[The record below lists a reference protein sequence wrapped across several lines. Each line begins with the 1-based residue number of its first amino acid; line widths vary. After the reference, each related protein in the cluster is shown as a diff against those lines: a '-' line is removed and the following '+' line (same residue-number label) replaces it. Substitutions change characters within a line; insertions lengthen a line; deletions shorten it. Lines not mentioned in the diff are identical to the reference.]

1 MVKALRSR
9 LLWAGWVLLLAG
21 CGGGGSGEDAQRQP
35 SVFVAQTEF
44 RYERVGDDTARI
56 EETVSI
62 RLTHLPQD
70 GLFVSHG
77 AVPAFLSRLH
87 FEQPSSTQALLHF
100 RVEAARELD
109 PGLHTGEL
117 QLHFCRDEAC
127 EQPIAGSPVVLSFS
141 YLVTP
146 PPVQH
151 YPEPE
156 EPADPFARLT
166 PLQLYPLA
174 YEVVD
179 SAFSSAMSSV
189 LLLAAEAEPGLVAY
203 GADGAE
209 LTRYTLDRPAQRIR
223 LSNDGTLV
231 LVQSGLS
238 LLQVVALQQA
248 NGTVLMSP
256 VRQVDLGGFDALD
269 DLAIADDGTLYAV
282 GVRND
287 SPAALYW
294 LPADETSWHRA
305 EQQVQRSM
313 LWLHPDGLTLYLM
326 STPGLATGHYSLWS
340 LDRDQGPQWQGV
352 GEDDLADCGPLH
364 PLGPVEGRFQ
374 SICGDTLETNAD
386 GALVYAGTLR
396 HPRYRAALFDNTM
409 WHSVASAGGGA
420 RVLGIQGSAAA
431 CVAAEEA
438 ACRWVLSIFSAEAL
452 GLWGDYLLTD
462 RVVGGENLPQHPV
475 AAYPLA
481 EPGQVMLLTRAVGE
495 QSEAYALAILDVD
508 AAPRALPFEP
518 DPGPYR
524 TPRTHPEL
532 DALVVDERQFLAHNV
547 VAARGL
553 PARGLIAL
561 LSDYPQH
568 ALYLYDVMSLDSVT
582 VPLDKQP
589 LGLALSPDQD
599 VLLVGHDGRMT
610 TVALD
615 TVADNPAAATR
626 VFPFPGVVAEL
637 AADRFDQIHLS
648 ETLRQSDPVTWSVST
663 GELMASD
670 RALIGAGWQLDATP
684 PLRLVHAFRYPD
696 QLVHFEVS
704 ATGLQYLGQQALETV
719 GAAALRMLRLT
730 GRDDWLLDDGGHFVL
745 SDPVTGQWARQGA
758 LPLTLGGSS
767 EAHLV
772 SVAPWVS
779 EEQWLT
785 LESEWISCEPGRR
798 QVEMCLHRLAIHDT
812 DRHVRLASGALA
824 PITID
829 GKPYTQLGVLAVAD
843 PSVTGGAVL
852 VSRLYGS
859 APRTAR
865 YQISRVR
872 LPESAR

>member
-352 GEDDLADCGPLH
+352 RTIWRIADPCI
-364 PLGPVEGRFQ
+364 RW
-374 SICGDTLETNAD
+374 D
-386 GALVYAGTLR
+386 R
-396 HPRYRAALFDNTM
+396 
-409 WHSVASAGGGA
+409 W
-420 RVLGIQGSAAA
+420 RVDSS
-431 CVAAEEA
+431 
-438 ACRWVLSIFSAEAL
+438 RSAETPWRQMRTVHWFTPGHCAIRAI
-452 GLWGDYLLTD
+452 GLLSLTT
-462 RVVGGENLPQHPV
+462 RCGTRWR
-475 AAYPLA
+475 PLA
-481 EPGQVMLLTRAVGE
+481 AGRGFWAF
-495 QSEAYALAILDVD
+495 
-508 AAPRALPFEP
+508 RAL
-518 DPGPYR
+518 R
-524 TPRTHPEL
+524 RL
-532 DALVVDERQFLAHNV
+532 AWQLRRQ
-547 VAARGL
+547 
-553 PARGLIAL
+553 
-561 LSDYPQH
+561 
-568 ALYLYDVMSLDSVT
+568 
-582 VPLDKQP
+582 
-589 LGLALSPDQD
+589 
-599 VLLVGHDGRMT
+599 
-610 TVALD
+610 
-615 TVADNPAAATR
+615 PAAGCCLFSPPR
-626 VFPFPGVVAEL
+626 RSGCGV
-637 AADRFDQIHLS
+637 
-648 ETLRQSDPVTWSVST
+648 TT
-663 GELMASD
+663 
-670 RALIGAGWQLDATP
+670 
-684 PLRLVHAFRYPD
+684 
-696 QLVHFEVS
+696 
-704 ATGLQYLGQQALETV
+704 
-719 GAAALRMLRLT
+719 
-730 GRDDWLLDDGGHFVL
+730 
-745 SDPVTGQWARQGA
+745 
-758 LPLTLGGSS
+758 
-767 EAHLV
+767 
-772 SVAPWVS
+772 
-779 EEQWLT
+779 
-785 LESEWISCEPGRR
+785 C
-798 QVEMCLHRLAIHDT
+798 
-812 DRHVRLASGALA
+812 
-824 PITID
+824 
-829 GKPYTQLGVLAVAD
+829 
-843 PSVTGGAVL
+843 
-852 VSRLYGS
+852 
-859 APRTAR
+859 
-865 YQISRVR
+865 
-872 LPESAR
+872 